1 MDQGSLPGLLLTST
15 TSEDMRMRM
24 HLYLHRSSSS
34 NRSRHTCS
42 RMAYRRMFRTVVG
55 AVIST
60 APLKGVAVLGA
71 VAVAAAAAA
80 AGDLD
85 LDPAVA
91 RVAGGQMVAL
101 VGSVGRWVRWVAAA
115 RLISLV
121 CRALKVT
128 TAARAHKA

>member
-1 MDQGSLPGLLLTST
+1 
-15 TSEDMRMRM
+15 
-24 HLYLHRSSSS
+24 
-34 NRSRHTCS
+34 
-42 RMAYRRMFRTVVG
+42 MFRTVVG

-71 VAVAAAAAA
+71 VAVAEVAAAVA

-128 TAARAHKA
+128 TAARAHRA